1 MNNTRIALVTE
12 ANRGLWMETS
22 CQPAAGGVTAM
33 AGHKKGSIAA
43 AAYLCEDGH
52 GLKTTKMLHHR
63 PAKPLVSAAIGP
75 IAIACSLLLAG
86 CLLDD
91 ELAPVSDSAGTSE
104 LHLGD
109 HGPMVRKT
117 YEYLRQHGY
126 YHHPS
131 LAEDYPGWMPAVSQQ
146 PLDGE
151 VFDEALERGVR
162 LFQRAHGL
170 SEDGIV
176 SREML
181 RMMEQPRC
189 AFPDYYDN
197 PVKGVTR
204 HEFNDSGSHWSTTNL
219 TYYFQNYTP
228 DLSQSEAREAIESAF
243 QSWGHVSLLSFTEQ
257 SSSGHIRLRWSS
269 YDGSDGTLAYAYY
282 PSNGD
287 VTFDED
293 ETWKTNGSSYD
304 LETVALHEFGHS
316 IGLGHSSDSGAVMY
330 AYYGGSKRS
339 LQSDDILGAQSI
351 YDTNAK
357 SFQSYNYPSN
367 YIRHQDDTGK
377 ISEINSQ
384 LDTVDAQFYL
394 VSGLADSS
402 CVSFQSVN
410 FSDRYLRHKNYQ
422 IKLHTND
429 NSSLFAQDATFCQQ
443 PGNAD
448 SQSYSFESH
457 NYPGYY
463 IRHAGGKLYIATGTS
478 SLFYQDSTFNIVDAL
493 Q

>member
-1 MNNTRIALVTE
+1 MSNSPRALVTK
-12 ANRGLWMETS
+12 ANFSLLS
-22 CQPAAGGVTAM
+22 
-33 AGHKKGSIAA
+33 
-43 AAYLCEDGH
+43 
-52 GLKTTKMLHHR
+52 
-63 PAKPLVSAAIGP
+63 P
-75 IAIACSLLLAG
+75 IAIVCSLVLAG
-86 CLLDD
+86 CVLDD
-91 ELAPVSDSAGTSE
+91 ELEPVSDSPVQSE

-109 HGPMVRKT
+109 RGPMVRET

-126 YHHPS
+126 FYDPG
-131 LAEDYPGWMPAVSQQ
+131 LAEGYPGWVPAVAQQ
-146 PLDGE
+146 PLDGD

-170 SEDGIV
+170 PEDGIV

-181 RMMEQPRC
+181 QLMEQPRC

-197 PVKGVTR
+197 PVKGATR
-204 HEFNDSGSHWSTTNL
+204 LEFNDSGSHWSTTNL

-228 DLSQSEAREAIESAF
+228 DLSQSEVRAAIESAF
-243 QSWGHVSLLSFTEQ
+243 QSWEHVSLLDFTEQ
-257 SSSGHIRLRWSS
+257 SSSGHIRLRWTSV
-269 YDGSDGTLAYAYY
+269 DGSSGTLAYAYY
-282 PSNGD
+282 PTNGD

-293 ETWKTNGSSYD
+293 ETWRTNGSNYD

-316 IGLGHSSDSGAVMY
+316 IGLDHSSNSDAVMY
-330 AYYGGSKRS
+330 AYYGGSRRA
-339 LQSDDILGAQSI
+339 LHVDDILGAQSI

-357 SFQSYNYPSN
+357 SFQSYNFPAR
-367 YIRHQDDTGK
+367 YIRHQDSIGK
-377 ISEINSQ
+377 ISTISSQ

-410 FSDRYLRHKNYQ
+410 FSEKYLRHQNSE

-429 NSSLFAQDATFCQQ
+429 NSNLFAQDATFCQQ

-448 SQSYSFESH
+448 SQSYSFESY

-478 SLFYQDSTFNIVDAL
+478 TLFDQDSTFNIVNAL